1 MLIADYLKKQD
12 SMTEIEQSISHFFL
26 DHEQEIETITA
37 RKIADELYIAPSTI
51 VRFCQKLGYT
61 GYGDFRKQYLEEI
74 HYLNAHF
81 KEFNPNFP
89 FKETDSD
96 WHIANNIGHLY
107 KETVSDTL
115 ELIGYRTLEKAAS
128 LLNKS
133 KDIYIYSEG
142 DLIEPAYSFKNKMT
156 RLGKKVQVLERS
168 DLAYVIAAQREEKVS
183 FVLIS
188 YSGET
193 KQTLRTAEYLY
204 QEGIPFIALTSFGE
218 NTLSKLA
225 TITLYLSSREKLVN
239 NLGNFSSLLST
250 MYLLDVL
257 YGCVLGSDYQ
267 KNYHRKIEIARN
279 YEQYRHSDNPLLSD

>member
-1 MLIADYLKKQD
+1 MLIADYLKEQET
-12 SMTEIEQSISHFFL
+12 MTGIEQSISQYFL
-26 DHEQEIETITA
+26 DHEQEIANISTRRMAE
-37 RKIADELYIAPSTI
+37 ELYVAPSTI

-61 GYGDFRKQYLEEI
+61 GYGDFRDKYLEEI

-81 KEFNPNFP
+81 KEVNPNFP

-107 KETVSDTL
+107 QETVSDTL
-115 ELIGYRTLEKAAS
+115 ELLHYRTLEKTGS

-156 RLGKKVQVLERS
+156 RIGKRVQVIERS
-168 DLAYVIAAQREEKVS
+168 DLAHVTAAHREEKVV
-183 FVLIS
+183 FILIS

-193 KQTLRTAEYLY
+193 AQTLRTAKYLS
-204 QEGIPFIALTSFGE
+204 QEEIPFIALTSFGE

-239 NLGNFSSLLST
+239 NLGNFSSLLSA

-257 YGCVLGSDYQ
+257 YGCVLGIDYQ

-279 YEQYRHSDNPLLSD
+279 YELYRHSNNPLLND

>member
-1 MLIADYLKKQD
+1 MLIADYLKEQN
-12 SMTEIEQSISHFFL
+12 SMTEIEQSISQYFL
-26 DHEQEIETITA
+26 DHEQEIKNISTRT
-37 RKIADELYIAPSTI
+37 IADELYIAPSTI
-51 VRFCQKLGYT
+51 VRFCQKLGYA
-61 GYGDFRKQYLEEI
+61 GYGDFRNKYLEEI

-81 KEFNPNFP
+81 KEINPNFP

-115 ELIGYRTLEKAAS
+115 GLINYRTLEKAGS

-156 RLGKKVQVLERS
+156 RLGKKVHVRERS
-168 DLAYVIAAQREEKVS
+168 DLAYVTAAQREEKVS
-183 FVLIS
+183 FLLIS

-193 KQTLRTAEYLY
+193 KQTLRIAEYLY
-204 QEGIPFIALTSFGE
+204 QEEIPFIALTSFGE

-257 YGCVLGSDYQ
+257 YGCVLGSNYQ
-267 KNYHRKIEIARN
+267 KNYNRKIEIARN
-279 YEQYRHSDNPLLSD
+279 YELYRHSNNPLLND